1 MNRIDKACCG
11 DCAQCQLL
19 ADGAVD
25 MVPCILDQLFR
36 KVQNIERIIN
46 NGKPS
51 ALASTA
57 TEKKPTNKNIKK
69 DDYVQED
76 D

>member
-19 ADGAVD
+19 ADGKVD

-36 KVQNIERIIN
+36 KVQNIERMIN
-46 NGKPS
+46 DGKPS
-51 ALASTA
+51 ALALPA
-57 TEKKPTNKNIKK
+57 EKKPSGKNQKK
-69 DDYVQED
+69 EEYVQED

>member
-36 KVQNIERIIN
+36 KVQNIERAIN
-46 NGKPS
+46 DGKPS
-51 ALASTA
+51 VLALPA
-57 TEKKPTNKNIKK
+57 ERKPSSKNLKK
-69 DDYVQED
+69 DDNVQED

>member
-19 ADGAVD
+19 ADGVVD

-46 NGKPS
+46 DGKPS

-57 TEKKPTNKNIKK
+57 EKKPSSKNVKK

>member
-19 ADGAVD
+19 ADGKVD

-36 KVQNIERIIN
+36 KVQNIERMIN
-46 NGKPS
+46 DSKAL
-51 ALASTA
+51 ALASTSERKA
-57 TEKKPTNKNIKK
+57 ASKNQKKEQ
-69 DDYVQED
+69 DVQED

>member
-19 ADGAVD
+19 ADSTVD
-25 MVPCILDQLFR
+25 MIPCILDQLFR
-36 KVQNIERIIN
+36 KVQNIERLIS
-46 NGKPS
+46 NGKSS
-51 ALASTA
+51 ALALPP
-57 TEKKPTNKNIKK
+57 EKKPSGKNVKK
-69 DDYVQED
+69 EDYVQED

>member
-36 KVQNIERIIN
+36 KVQNIERVIN
-46 NGKPS
+46 DGKPS
-51 ALASTA
+51 ALASA
-57 TEKKPTNKNIKK
+57 TEKKPANKNLKK

>member
-1 MNRIDKACCG
+1 MNRIDKVCCG

-36 KVQNIERIIN
+36 KVQNIERVIN
-46 NGKPS
+46 DSKPS

-57 TEKKPTNKNIKK
+57 EKKPSSKNVNKEE
-69 DDYVQED
+69 YV
-76 D
+76 